1 MSRQLQQQDDPLAA
15 MKSQRLDAQ
24 EEYYQQALQGQQ
36 SGLDASSIANLLS
49 KAQGKPLFGG
59 MGMDDHAAALMRN
72 KRKLDEAMDA
82 SSGLPAVLR
91 TKRRALEQ
99 MQQQQGDCSAVDA
112 ERRNMEAAN
121 ARNAA
126 ALAGSLE
133 MMNGERPDNVHSAG
147 RGLLHLSRASLLAGA
162 GGNPFGAHGHGQQ
175 GMGGGLD
182 SLLAQRDLLM
192 AQNLRA
198 AQAQGAG
205 SLLGG
210 GGNDHLHHQH
220 GGVGGGGDE
229 HYNPSDLAAAA
240 YLNRNQGIGRD
251 VAAGRLMPSSY
262 LNDHLDNG
270 ANATEQMLRNRLA
283 ALQAQAAG
291 APGPGSN
298 FESLLLGGSAP
309 APSMGNMGNNP
320 YLNRDVSSL
329 LGGGGGGAGADPF
342 LLRRAAEL
350 GLLGG
355 GGQGGGGAGG
365 GYAANQQSR
374 HQAASRGMNPLLSSQ
389 LFSDNSNSSLLAASL
404 LRAGGLSGSDA
415 SLLFGGAPAPTG
427 MDGNGGHGFPGQHGR
442 QQMPASRYS
451 SAPAPSSPRG
461 GSHGGLAS
469 MGGKY
474 SNLGCSPTRVGY
486 EQKRY
491 STAKTRS
498 PMDLPV
504 VFPKRKLTPEERA
517 GIPPLPPCQDG
528 PLVHFTQRT
537 CVPLATDED
546 ENWLSEFLCF
556 IRSELVEVFRA
567 SNDDVASRI
576 NSKKVVFGQVGIRCR
591 YCAHMAHGERTSRSS
606 SFPSSIDRIYQSLTM
621 MIRDHFVRCPGLP
634 DALKNR
640 FLELKSRTTQGA
652 TDSKRY
658 WIESA
663 KRLGMV
669 DTTGQGIVVTEAT
682 QAAAVAALAAIPGR
696 NSADAMDKKRPQIMI
711 VTNDDKP
718 LVSEFIYFLMTHVE
732 KVYLTESERVGNRK
746 SMELGMPGFG
756 CKHCCA
762 SDRKGLC
769 RFFPARRRTLPSKIK
784 DLSDHLRR
792 CTMCPIEVKEKL
804 VDFKRKKLDMEP
816 TEETN
821 KHFFDRVWARL
832 HTTEKVDQ
840 RPRSSGEK

>member
-1 MSRQLQQQDDPLAA
+1 MDDASHASTVAKQDALET
-15 MKSQRLDAQ
+15 MKSQRLEREQD
-24 EEYYQQALQGQQ
+24 EYYHTQQALQGAQ
-36 SGLDASSIANLLS
+36 SGLDGASVATLLS
-49 KAQGKPLFGG
+49 KAAAHGKPLYGA
-59 MGMDDHAAALMRN
+59 MDERAMFLRN
-72 KRKLDEAMDA
+72 KRKLDEAMNA
-82 SSGLPAVLR
+82 SNLPAALR
-91 TKRRALEQ
+91 TKRRALDHSD
-99 MQQQQGDCSAVDA
+99 GVDA
-112 ERRNMEAAN
+112 ERRIFEASN
-121 ARNAA
+121 ARNNA
-126 ALAGSLE
+126 ALNGSME

-147 RGLLHLSRASLLAGA
+147 RGLLHLSRASLLSGGGAAGT
-162 GGNPFGAHGHGQQ
+162 GNPYGGSQAQQQ
-175 GMGGGLD
+175 GMTGGLD

-192 AQNLRA
+192 AQNFRA
-198 AQAQGAG
+198 SQSSSAG
-205 SLLGG
+205 FGG
-210 GGNDHLHHQH
+210 SGDLHHQH
-220 GGVGGGGDE
+220 GGTAEDL
-229 HYNPSDLAAAA
+229 YNSSDLAAA

-251 VAAGRLMPSSY
+251 AGRHLPPSF
-262 LNDHLDNG
+262 LNEHLGDNG
-270 ANATEQMLRNRLA
+270 ANANATEQMMLRQRLA
-283 ALQAQAAG
+283 ALQQQAAAG
-291 APGPGSN
+291 AQGQQASN
-298 FESLLLGGSAP
+298 FESLLLGTGSAP
-309 APSMGNMGNNP
+309 SPSMSNNP
-320 YLNRDVSSL
+320 YLNRDVGAL
-329 LGGGGGGAGADPF
+329 MGGGSAGSDPF

-355 GGQGGGGAGG
+355 GGGG
-365 GYAANQQSR
+365 GYSQPNR
-374 HQAASRGMNPLLSSQ
+374 HHATASRGLPNMLTSQ
-389 LFSDNSNSSLLAASL
+389 LFNDSSNSSFLAASL
-404 LRAGGLSGSDA
+404 LRAGGLSGADA
-415 SLLFGGAPAPTG
+415 SRLMGGGAAAG
-427 MDGNGGHGFPGQHGR
+427 MDHGNNGHGFPGQHGHHYPSSR
-442 QQMPASRYS
+442 FASP
-451 SAPAPSSPRG
+451 PAPSSPRNNQTN
-461 GSHGGLAS
+461 
-469 MGGKY
+469 KF
-474 SNLGCSPTRVGY
+474 SPVGRVGY
-486 EQKRY
+486 DQKRY
-491 STAKTRS
+491 SAAKSRS
-498 PMDLPV
+498 PMDLPI
-504 VFPKRKLTPEERA
+504 VFPKRKLTAEEMA

-528 PLVHFTQRT
+528 TLVHFTQRT
-537 CVPLATDED
+537 CVALATDED

-556 IRSELVEVFRA
+556 IRSELVEVFKA

-591 YCAHMAHGERTSRSS
+591 YCAHMAHGDRTSRSS

-663 KRLGMV
+663 KRMGMV
-669 DTTGQGIVVTEAT
+669 DTTTQGIVVTEAT

-696 NSADAMDKKRPQIMI
+696 NAEENEKRPQIMI

-746 SMELGMPGFG
+746 SMELGMSGFG

-804 VDFKRKKLDMEP
+804 VEFKRKKLDLEP

-832 HTTEKVDQ
+832 HNNEKGIVI
-840 RPRSSGEK
+840 RSSTGEK